1 MAAVGSAVA
10 VVPAVGTAAASA
22 VCSSAVLCAALAAGA
37 AAALAAI
44 AEPISMPREP
54 RERIGRLAAAAAAAA
69 LAAAS
74 AQMGGVG
81 EAVADVHTAA
91 LLQALSAAALSPALL
106 RETLRESAPAEL
118 AKLAAEG
125 VAAAA
130 ASVLRF
136 QEAVEEVIGQK
147 SLEQPHL
154 ERRVRGGGG
163 GGGGGGATLLWP
175 PRWPCP
181 NQIPKRDR
189 GQLVIGGG
197 VKAPAVPAEGDAEG
211 GAEGDAEG
219 DAPLWPGG
227 GGVKAPPREIGGG
240 VKAPTVPVEIGGGV
254 KAPTV
259 PIAEPPFDAM
269 ATEMASP
276 ELNREIRPAPNPD
289 EGGGL
294 DPGKSHTSLTT
305 LPHFPPQKNHSSHI
319 PRLDQL
325 SHMTPML
332 PQLSHMPTLAHVSH
346 AYLF

>member
-197 VKAPAVPAEGDAEG
+197 VKAP
-211 GAEGDAEG
+211 
-219 DAPLWPGG
+219 
-227 GGVKAPPREIGGG
+227 PREIGGG

>member
-211 GAEGDAEG
+211 DTEGDAEG

-227 GGVKAPPREIGGG
+227 GGVKAPPR
-240 VKAPTVPVEIGGGV
+240 EIGGGV

-305 LPHFPPQKNHSSHI
+305 LPHFSPKKPIRHTCPDLTSCH
-319 PRLDQL
+319 
-325 SHMTPML
+325 T
-332 PQLSHMPTLAHVSH
+332 
-346 AYLF
+346 

>member
-227 GGVKAPPREIGGG
+227 GGVKAP
-240 VKAPTVPVEIGGGV
+240 TVPVEIGGGV